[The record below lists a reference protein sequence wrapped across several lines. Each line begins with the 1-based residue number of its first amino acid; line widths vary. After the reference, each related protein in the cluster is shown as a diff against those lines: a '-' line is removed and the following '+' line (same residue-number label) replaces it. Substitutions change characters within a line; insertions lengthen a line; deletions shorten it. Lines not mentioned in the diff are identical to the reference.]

1 MLKLLFL
8 NMIFSLVLMAQD
20 IDEIKALG
28 EQIEG
33 CPNGCECII
42 DANRENRA
50 KRKLGEYEEDFKG
63 RQEDTREIKTKTK

>member
-1 MLKLLFL
+1 MFKILFL
-8 NMIFSLVLMAQD
+8 CIPFIVSAAD

-42 DANRENRA
+42 DASRENRA
-50 KRKLGEYEEDFKG
+50 RRKLGEYEVDTKG
-63 RQEDTREIKTKTK
+63 LQEDTREIKTRTK